1 MLGARAADSNLG
13 ILQPRNFDMGEEE
26 LTANGRIVMTG
37 AAGAVANMV
46 LPHLRDQFDDLV
58 LTDRHEVENGIRCEL
73 TDRTRLRTVLEGAQG
88 VIHLGGQPVEADWRT
103 IRECNFEGTHALFE
117 CARLEGVERIV
128 FASSN
133 HAAGYFPSER
143 PFGNADVFRPDSL
156 YGVSKVFGE
165 SLCMLYAD
173 KYGMRTFAIRIG
185 TALPAPNGRRTLS
198 TWVHPEDLAQLM
210 LIGLTDDRV
219 HAEIVYG
226 VSDALYPYF
235 DNSRARRLGYVPRH
249 RAADFLEKYG
259 GGEAPFDFIG
269 GSFASLADSAD
280 KGRTL
285 SAVSAAANRS
295 ADGSPG

>member
-1 MLGARAADSNLG
+1 MFAARAADSNFG
-13 ILQPRNFDMGEEE
+13 IPKPRNSVTSEEK

-37 AAGAVANMV
+37 AAGTVANMV
-46 LPHLRDQFDDLV
+46 LPYLRDIFDEIV
-58 LTDRHEVENGIRCEL
+58 LTDRHEVENGIRCDL
-73 TDRTRLRTVLEGAQG
+73 TDRTKLRTVLKGSKG
-88 VIHLGGQPVEADWRT
+88 VIHLGGQPVETDWNT
-103 IRECNFEGTHALFE
+103 IRECNFEGAHSLFE

-143 PFGNADVFRPDSL
+143 PFGIADVFRPDSL
-156 YGVSKVFGE
+156 YGASKVFGE

-173 KYGMRTFAIRIG
+173 KFGLRTFAIRIG
-185 TALPAPNGRRTLS
+185 TTLPAPEDRRTLS

-210 LIGLTDDRV
+210 LIGLTDDRI

-235 DNSRARRLGYVPRH
+235 DNSRAKSLDYVPKH
-249 RAADFLEKYG
+249 HAADFLDKHG
-259 GGEAPFDFIG
+259 GGDAPFDFVG
-269 GSFASLADSAD
+269 GSFASLADGAD

>member
-1 MLGARAADSNLG
+1 MLKGA
-13 ILQPRNFDMGEEE
+13 E
-26 LTANGRIVMTG
+26 
-37 AAGAVANMV
+37 
-46 LPHLRDQFDDLV
+46 
-58 LTDRHEVENGIRCEL
+58 
-73 TDRTRLRTVLEGAQG
+73 G
-88 VIHLGGQPVEADWRT
+88 VIHLGGQPVEADWNT

-133 HAAGYFPSER
+133 HAAGYFLSER

-173 KYGMRTFAIRIG
+173 KYGLRTFAIRIG
-185 TALPAPNGRRTLS
+185 TALPAPNDRRTLS

-210 LIGLTDDRV
+210 MIGLTDDRI

-226 VSDALYPYF
+226 VSDVLYPYF
-235 DNSRARRLGYVPRH
+235 DNSRAKRFGYAPRH

-259 GGEAPFDFIG
+259 EGEAPFDFVG
-269 GSFASLADSAD
+269 GTFASLADSAD

-295 ADGSPG
+295 ADGRTD